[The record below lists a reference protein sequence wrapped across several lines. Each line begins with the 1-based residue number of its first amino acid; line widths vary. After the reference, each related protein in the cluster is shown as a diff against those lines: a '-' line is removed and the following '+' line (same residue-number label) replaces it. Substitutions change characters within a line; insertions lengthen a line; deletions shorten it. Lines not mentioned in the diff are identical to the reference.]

1 MSPTALAL
9 VQLAR
14 LDRPVG
20 IWLLLWP
27 TLWGL
32 WMAADGL
39 PDLPRLAIFVAGT
52 VLMRSAGCVFNDLA
66 DRKVDGHVR
75 RTAQRPLARGALR
88 PRQALAFGV
97 VLLLASAA
105 LLLCMHPA
113 VLPWAVGAAAI
124 ALAYPFFK
132 RFFAAP
138 QAVLG
143 LAFAMGIPMAWVDTH
158 GALDAQGLAVVLPLL
173 LASACFTLAYDTLYA
188 CADAE
193 DDAKLGV
200 RSTARSLGRWLVP
213 AVWGFQVAGLA
224 LMALFIPGVGWPY
237 SLGWAYSLC
246 WVGAAVASV
255 VLLRRALARP
265 LNPDRAFE
273 GFLRSHW
280 VLALLLLGMAI

>member
-1 MSPTALAL
+1 MNPTALAL

-32 WMAADGL
+32 WLAAEGL
-39 PDLPRLAIFVAGT
+39 PDLPRLAVFVAGT

-66 DRKVDGHVR
+66 DRKVDGHVQ
-75 RTAQRPLARGALR
+75 RTAQRPLARGAVGV
-88 PRQALAFGV
+88 PVALAWGFA
-97 VLLLASAA
+97 LLLGAASLLAFMKPQTLGWALASA
-105 LLLCMHPA
+105 
-113 VLPWAVGAAAI
+113 GI

-158 GALDAQGLAVVLPLL
+158 GQIDPQGVRVVLVL
-173 LASACFTLAYDTLYA
+173 LAASALFTLAYDTLYA
-188 CADAE
+188 CADAA
-193 DDAKLGV
+193 DDAPLGI
-200 RSTARSLGRWLVP
+200 RSTALSLGPWLVP
-213 AVWGFQVAGLA
+213 AVWAMQALGLA
-224 LMALFIPGVGWPY
+224 LMASFIPWLGAGYAVGWAAAAVGSVFILWQAVGWPRH
-237 SLGWAYSLC
+237 GR
-246 WVGAAVASV
+246 VPNPEAA
-255 VLLRRALARP
+255 
-265 LNPDRAFE
+265 FQ

-280 VLALLLLGMAI
+280 VLGALWLGMVI